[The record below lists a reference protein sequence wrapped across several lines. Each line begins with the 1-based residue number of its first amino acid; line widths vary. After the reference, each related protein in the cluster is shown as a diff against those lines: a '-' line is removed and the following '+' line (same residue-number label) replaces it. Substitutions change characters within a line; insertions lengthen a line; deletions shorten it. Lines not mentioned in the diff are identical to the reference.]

1 MGGESAYDAEAK
13 ALVYQTV
20 EFGEF
25 ESASGDA
32 LASRSFRGLAAWAGI
47 GHGEN
52 RVVDEVLFRQVLCIE
67 KHTQP
72 WSTRRRIF
80 EASRVR
86 SAGPQLRAA
95 SFLSGL

>member
-1 MGGESAYDAEAK
+1 
-13 ALVYQTV
+13 
-20 EFGEF
+20 
-25 ESASGDA
+25 
-32 LASRSFRGLAAWAGI
+32 
-47 GHGEN
+47 
-52 RVVDEVLFRQVLCIE
+52 VDEVLFRQVLCIE